1 MAKQSLP
8 TNSMSILN
16 FNVLVAGD
24 NEGMLEEM
32 KNFPVLRSYQ
42 NHIYLFQLFTSFPES
57 NCKKREMG
65 IFFNKCPLIYSVLLL
80 VAVKEKRK
88 T

>member
-24 NEGMLEEM
+24 NEGMLE
-32 KNFPVLRSYQ
+32 KIQFPFFQILSKSYLSLSA
-42 NHIYLFQLFTSFPES
+42 IYVIP
-57 NCKKREMG
+57 G
-65 IFFNKCPLIYSVLLL
+65 IKL
-80 VAVKEKRK
+80 
-88 T
+88 

>member
-24 NEGMLEEM
+24 NEGMLEKID
-32 KNFPVLRSYQ
+32 KNFSCFQILS
-42 NHIYLFQLFTSFPES
+42 NHNYLFQLFTSFPES
-57 NCKKREMG
+57 NCKKDRWV
-65 IFFNKCPLIYSVLLL
+65 FNKCPLIYSVLLL
-80 VAVKEKRK
+80 VAG
-88 T
+88 

>member
-24 NEGMLEEM
+24 NEGMLE
-32 KNFPVLRSYQ
+32 KIKKSLFSDLFKIIFISFSYLRHSRNQ
-42 NHIYLFQLFTSFPES
+42 IV
-57 NCKKREMG
+57 KKTDG
-65 IFFNKCPLIYSVLLL
+65 CSINAL
-80 VAVKEKRK
+80 
-88 T
+88 